1 MGCNESMI
9 DARRKI
15 SDDGHKGWVNVITFS
30 PDGKLL
36 TSASRADNTVK
47 LWGAVLGV
55 GKKML

>member
-1 MGCNESMI
+1 MI